1 MAFKF
6 VPSIREF
13 EIELP
18 DDATIK
24 VKIPYASERKQSDD
38 FFMACI
44 AGWTGIVDADGK
56 ELEFTEENKRLIFL
70 EMSEN
75 KKLSEKFFSCF
86 GGISGGF
93 RHI

>member
-1 MAFKF
+1 MIYFF
-6 VPSIREF
+6 FYV
-13 EIELP
+13 
-18 DDATIK
+18 
-24 VKIPYASERKQSDD
+24 YALVSFFSLSGCEKKQSDD